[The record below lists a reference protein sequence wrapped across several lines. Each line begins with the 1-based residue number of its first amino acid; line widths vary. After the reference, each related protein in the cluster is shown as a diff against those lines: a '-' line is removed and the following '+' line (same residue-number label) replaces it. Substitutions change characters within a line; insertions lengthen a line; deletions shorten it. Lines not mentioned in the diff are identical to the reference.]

1 MTSNLTDSNI
11 QVLKLI
17 KDNLTE
23 PKCRNR
29 MMKYIEMNLEIQEL
43 RLQPDLSEKPK
54 VNPLDLK
61 YFMSATIVMSFGLVF
76 LIISLTWMK
85 LV

>member
-1 MTSNLTDSNI
+1 MASNLTDAND

-23 PKCRNR
+23 PNCRNR
-29 MMKYIEMNLEIQEL
+29 MMKYIEMNLEIQKL

-85 LV
+85 

>member
-1 MTSNLTDSNI
+1 M
-11 QVLKLI
+11 

-23 PKCRNR
+23 PPCRNR